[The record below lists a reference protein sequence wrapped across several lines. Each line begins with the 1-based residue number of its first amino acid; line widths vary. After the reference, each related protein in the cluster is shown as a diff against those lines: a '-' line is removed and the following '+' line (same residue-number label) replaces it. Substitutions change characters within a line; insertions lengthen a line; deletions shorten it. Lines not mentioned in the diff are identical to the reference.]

1 MSIPA
6 PASVP
11 PRLWSHELLK
21 HAKILV
27 PIDLEGR
34 LDRTRIGAIEI
45 RHYSPEHGPGYLHKR
60 GPLERDIARW
70 LFGLGAIAPGYVNR
84 YPDRV
89 GEAREIFESFV
100 RADELIAPTPG
111 SSAAAIRRRKQRA
124 EGARDHQTVLRS
136 VLRTGLE
143 RRLGTLL
150 EGEEDTW
157 IAFAA
162 RGYATLG
169 LRVCEQCS
177 LVFKGR
183 SRTRRCPSCNCAPVT
198 PTVRPA
204 AAGGWHLDVRVGGYW
219 ASGEFDRTVTY
230 TGVCQ
235 HCTRRFSTND
245 PRGRYCENC
254 KSPSGRQRRRRAS
267 RSTTGQTAVSY
278 ISAEGSGT
286 LLSVGVAG
294 PDGNGVNLEAVNGVV
309 TVTDLEYARQL
320 DANPAVRQVV
330 AIPRTTLNA
339 KRVTITPTA
348 PPKRLSSSGQS

>member
-1 MSIPA
+1 MSVPA
-6 PASVP
+6 PVSIP

-21 HAKILV
+21 HAKVLV

-45 RHYSPEHGPGYLHKR
+45 RHYSLEHGPGCVHKR
-60 GPLERDIARW
+60 GPSERDIARW
-70 LFGLGAIAPGYVNR
+70 LFGLGVIAPGYFDR
-84 YPDRV
+84 YPDRAA
-89 GEAREIFESFV
+89 EARRIFESFV
-100 RADELIAPTPG
+100 RADESVASTPG

-124 EGARDHQTVLRS
+124 EEARNHQAVLRS
-136 VLRTGLE
+136 VLQMGLE
-143 RRLGTLL
+143 RRLDTLL

-162 RGYATLG
+162 RGYATPG

-183 SRTRRCPSCNCAPVT
+183 SRTKRCPSCNRAPVT

-204 AAGGWHLDVRVGGYW
+204 AEGGWHLDVRVGGYW
-219 ASGEFDRTVTY
+219 ADDVFDRTVTY
-230 TGVCQ
+230 TGICQ
-235 HCTRRFSTND
+235 HCSRRFSTND

-267 RSTTGQTAVSY
+267 RSTTGQAAASY
-278 ISAEGSGT
+278 VSAEGSGP

-294 PDGNGVNLEAVNGVV
+294 PDGNGINLEAVNGVV
-309 TVTDLEYARQL
+309 TVTDLEYVRQL
-320 DANPAVRQVV
+320 DTNPAVRQVD
-330 AIPRTTLNA
+330 A
-339 KRVTITPTA
+339 TPA
-348 PPKRLSSSGQS
+348 HEH